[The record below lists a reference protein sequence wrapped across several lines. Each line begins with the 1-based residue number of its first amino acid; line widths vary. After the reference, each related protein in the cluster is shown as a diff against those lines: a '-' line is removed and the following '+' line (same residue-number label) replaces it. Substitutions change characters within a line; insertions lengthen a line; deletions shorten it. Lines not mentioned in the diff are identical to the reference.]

1 MKKRVVFFVFVILA
15 LSFVSAEVQ
24 ITGDAISQ
32 KSEVGVSSVML
43 KIILTEGESL
53 EKSFF
58 VFNDEEGD
66 FFLEVVGVEG
76 VSLNEQSFS
85 LMSGESRE
93 IFVKFDSTGLEPG
106 IYIGKVQINN
116 GNKVSSL
123 PISFEIESKDI
134 FFEVNLEI
142 PPAYS
147 VISSGGKFVA
157 QIKIFD
163 LTGTQQAGSLGATSI
178 DVDYFI
184 SSVDG
189 EVISW
194 ESERVVVDESVEFSK
209 TISFSE
215 DAKEGEYFFGTI
227 VRYGTS
233 VATSSQMFKIK
244 KENKESFFSFGKDF
258 QFLAILIFILIIFGG
273 FIFMFVY
280 MIKDRDKLVLELKR
294 YNSEELIAQRNLL
307 VEQKKVLEEKGEDKA
322 KLKKEIQ
329 EKIKSLRR
337 KQKKRVGEF
346 RKLKKVGSV
355 SEMKRKLSS
364 WKKSGYDTK
373 SLEYKMEG
381 LSAKE
386 MQRAM
391 KKWKG
396 QGYKK

>member
-1 MKKRVVFFVFVILA
+1 MKKGVLFLIFVMLVI
-15 LSFVSAEVQ
+15 SFANARID
-24 ITGDAISQ
+24 ITGDVIFDESRA
-32 KSEVGVSSVML
+32 GVSSVLL
-43 KIILTEGESL
+43 KITLTQGESL
-53 EKSFF
+53 EKPIN
-58 VFNDEEGD
+58 VFTDEEGE
-66 FFLEVVGVEG
+66 FYLEVKNLEG
-76 VSLNEQSFS
+76 VSLDNNQFN
-85 LMSGESRE
+85 LQSGESKE
-93 IFVKFDSTGLEPG
+93 VFVKFDSSNLEPG
-106 IYIGKVQINN
+106 IYIGKIEIRNGHGINE
-116 GNKVSSL
+116 L
-123 PISFEIESKDI
+123 PISFEVETEDV
-134 FFEVNLEI
+134 FFDTNLDI

-147 VISSGGKFVA
+147 VLSSGGKFVA
-157 QIKIFD
+157 QVKLFD
-163 LTGTQQAGSLGATSI
+163 LTNSPGAKSV

-184 SSVDG
+184 ISSNG
-189 EVISW
+189 EIISW
-194 ESERVVVDESVEFSK
+194 ETEKVVVDEMAEFSK
-209 TISFSE
+209 TIGFSE
-215 DAKEGEYFFGTI
+215 EVSDGNYFFGT
-227 VRYGTS
+227 VVNYGSS
-233 VATSSQMFKIK
+233 VTTASQFFSIK
-244 KENKESFFSFGKDF
+244 KDETTFSIFGKDF
-258 QFLAILIFILIIFGG
+258 QFLAILIFILIIFAG

>member
-1 MKKRVVFFVFVILA
+1 
-15 LSFVSAEVQ
+15 
-24 ITGDAISQ
+24 
-32 KSEVGVSSVML
+32 
-43 KIILTEGESL
+43 
-53 EKSFF
+53 
-58 VFNDEEGD
+58 
-66 FFLEVVGVEG
+66 
-76 VSLNEQSFS
+76 
-85 LMSGESRE
+85 
-93 IFVKFDSTGLEPG
+93 
-106 IYIGKVQINN
+106 
-116 GNKVSSL
+116 
-123 PISFEIESKDI
+123 
-134 FFEVNLEI
+134 
-142 PPAYS
+142 
-147 VISSGGKFVA
+147 
-157 QIKIFD
+157 
-163 LTGTQQAGSLGATSI
+163 
-178 DVDYFI
+178 
-184 SSVDG
+184 
-189 EVISW
+189 
-194 ESERVVVDESVEFSK
+194 
-209 TISFSE
+209 
-215 DAKEGEYFFGTI
+215 
-227 VRYGTS
+227 
-233 VATSSQMFKIK
+233 
-244 KENKESFFSFGKDF
+244 
-258 QFLAILIFILIIFGG
+258 
-273 FIFMFVY
+273 MFVY